1 MIFTIASWREGGR
14 GRGERGREEREER
27 EGGGGGSEGREGR
40 GRETEESIPFYCVHE
55 TIVLLLVRIS
65 PRYSLCILP
74 YYWPYLCP
82 QYSESDNTL
91 IVLFL
96 GLLCCQLQPTNQIN
110 LAPPL
115 QLATLT
121 IEENTIFYH
130 DVKCCKTIDT
140 RTP

>member
-1 MIFTIASWREGGR
+1 MKGGR
-14 GRGERGREEREER
+14 ERRERERGR

-40 GRETEESIPFYCVHE
+40 GKEMEESIPFYCVHE
-55 TIVLLLVRIS
+55 SIVLLLVRIS
-65 PRYSLCILP
+65 SRYSLCVLL

-121 IEENTIFYH
+121 IEENTIF
-130 DVKCCKTIDT
+130 
-140 RTP
+140 